1 WMLWVLGPIFFL
13 EYLIVFYLL
22 IWKLNL
28 KTPGRDNIE
37 FKLFTKKDFINKKEK
52 LIQDQIEYSKIV
64 TDENIKHEKP
74 EDIQKSIQLINFYGG
89 FENITEVGACISR
102 LRISV
107 LDKEKVKKD
116 AIKNLGAAGIV
127 ETNDQVQSVF
137 GAKAMVYARIINN
150 IKNK

>member
-1 WMLWVLGPIFFL
+1 M
-13 EYLIVFYLL
+13 
-22 IWKLNL
+22 
-28 KTPGRDNIE
+28 
-37 FKLFTKKDFINKKEK
+37 
-52 LIQDQIEYSKIV
+52 
-64 TDENIKHEKP
+64 
-74 EDIQKSIQLINFYGG
+74 INFYGG

-150 IKNK
+150 IKKFNK